1 MTPRS
6 TADRVRRTARPVTL
20 TNVTADVTC
29 TITNKRRPTVTVVK
43 ALSPAGDAGRFDLR
57 VGSTVVKAGAGDGEQ
72 GSTTVTRGSDV
83 TVSEAATAG
92 TDADK
97 YASSIDC
104 GSGSADGTTRTL
116 ANVTADVTC
125 TITNTRKSEPA
136 PPPPPSAGTTQPP
149 PPVTTPA
156 PCSSARRIV
165 VHVRGHYQRGT
176 AKVAGRTF
184 RFKVSRNRARVAI
197 NLAGLAKGTYRVRI
211 ELRSRNGRTVK
222 QVRTYRI
229 CWHEDA
235 TVASR
240 VGRQRL
246 SRSVRVIVLVRRS
259 APVTRMR
266 RTSVVRRRRC
276 TRRLPARV
284 RRTLTVPFRPARSCA
299 RPEPRLREPSRSS
312 ARTEHAV

>member
-1 MTPRS
+1 M
-6 TADRVRRTARPVTL
+6 
-20 TNVTADVTC
+20 
-29 TITNKRRPTVTVVK
+29 TVTK

-83 TVSEAATAG
+83 TVSEVSASGPGLAAYDSSIDCGSGPTDGTTVTLTNVTADVTCTIANKRRPTVTVVNALSPAGDAGRFDLRVGSTVVKAGAGDGEQGSTTITRGSDVTVSEAATAG

-104 GSGSADGTTRTL
+104 GSGSVDGTTRTL

-136 PPPPPSAGTTQPP
+136 PPPPPPPSAGTTQPP
-149 PPVTTPA
+149 PSVTTPA
-156 PCSSARRIV
+156 PCSSVRRIV

-184 RFKVSRNRARVAI
+184 RFKVSRNRARVTI

-211 ELRSRNGRTVK
+211 ELRSRSGRTVK
-222 QVRTYRI
+222 QLRTYRI
-229 CWHEDA
+229 CVG
-235 TVASR
+235 TRTPSSPR
-240 VGRQRL
+240 V
-246 SRSVRVIVLVRRS
+246 
-259 APVTRMR
+259 
-266 RTSVVRRRRC
+266 
-276 TRRLPARV
+276 
-284 RRTLTVPFRPARSCA
+284 
-299 RPEPRLREPSRSS
+299 
-312 ARTEHAV
+312 